1 MSSDAP
7 ACSALRNQ
15 VPADWDV
22 PALASVTDFQE
33 GPGILAKDF
42 RDSGVPLL
50 RLRNIETPT
59 VQLGGCNFLDPELVA
74 KRWRHFGL
82 AEGDFLI
89 STSASLGRVSV
100 VGPDAVGAIP
110 YTGIIRFRSAS
121 PKLNHKYL
129 RAFLSSSAFIQQAEQ
144 MATGSV
150 IRHFGP
156 SHLRQ
161 MAIALP
167 PLDEQLHIAE
177 VFDVLDA
184 RISLL
189 RETNATLE
197 AIAQALFKSWFV
209 DFDPVRAKSQ
219 GLAPP
224 GMDEAT
230 AALFPDGFEES
241 ALGLVPRGWRVGA
254 LGDVAL
260 TVKVQ
265 LQPSDLHSAIN
276 YVGLEHIPRKSLS
289 LVSWETAEGLE
300 SAKAQFSEGD
310 ILFGKLRPYFHKVVV
325 APFDGVCSTDILVCQ
340 SKRRDYYGFTAMQLS
355 STALIDYADRLSN
368 GAKMP
373 RIGWRDIAAY
383 PTVIPPAQ
391 VASEHTRVIEPLLQ
405 RMKANVFHAQTLATL
420 RDTLLPRL
428 ISGQLRLPEAEAFA
442 ESAL

>member
-1 MSSDAP
+1 MSSDAS
-7 ACSALRNQ
+7 ACVALRNQ

-59 VQLGGCNFLDPELVA
+59 VELGGCNFLDPELVA

-121 PKLNHKYL
+121 PKLHHKYL

-184 RISLL
+184 RIALL

-197 AIAQALFKSWFV
+197 SIAQALFKSWFV

-219 GLAPP
+219 GLAPA

-230 AALFPDGFEES
+230 VALFPDSFQGS
-241 ALGLVPRGWRVGA
+241 ALGPIPSAWQLSPVYEMATFINGAAYKAFEPNADRRGRPIIKIAELKSGVTTQTA
-254 LGDVAL
+254 F
-260 TVKVQ
+260 
-265 LQPSDLHSAIN
+265 SA
-276 YVGLEHIPRKSLS
+276 VDMHKKSL
-289 LVSWETAEGLE
+289 
-300 SAKAQFSEGD
+300 
-310 ILFGKLRPYFHKVVV
+310 
-325 APFDGVCSTDILVCQ
+325 
-340 SKRRDYYGFTAMQLS
+340 LS
-355 STALIDYADRLSN
+355 
-368 GAKMP
+368 G
-373 RIGWRDIAAY
+373 
-383 PTVIPPAQ
+383 
-391 VASEHTRVIEPLLQ
+391 
-405 RMKANVFHAQTLATL
+405 
-420 RDTLLPRL
+420 
-428 ISGQLRLPEAEAFA
+428 
-442 ESAL
+442 